1 MCPSI
6 RRDTRFQEASLK
18 KLTKLTNLCVPF
30 ALAAMLGLPA
40 AAQKSHSNSGTNKQT
55 GLARAE
61 EVQNPNGD
69 KDRKGGRK
77 TRKNKN
83 KKGDQDPAASMNK
96 TEGNHKALGHLKH

>member
-1 MCPSI
+1 V
-6 RRDTRFQEASLK
+6 K
-18 KLTKLTNLCVPF
+18 KLTYLCVAF

-40 AAQKSHSNSGTNKQT
+40 AAQKSHRNSGANKQT

-77 TRKNKN
+77 TRKNK
-83 KKGDQDPAASMNK
+83 KGDQDPAASMNK